1 MKMSRAGMVC
11 AAAALVIC
19 GGVAG
24 TVGAVAGV
32 DGEASR
38 IFHFGA
44 LGQGVP
50 ACASCHGM
58 RGEGVA
64 VQDGPRLAHLNE
76 DYLDAQLEGF
86 AAGGRQSVV
95 MGPIAK
101 KLTPDQRASLSAYL
115 AALPAAHEAGV
126 SIGRANL
133 ARGQQ
138 IAALGDWAVQ
148 APPCGSCHGPQGGGV
163 GSLTPP
169 LVGQSQDYLFRQL
182 TAFRDGDRTGPLGLM
197 SGIAKR
203 LSIADLHA
211 VAAYYAS
218 RPFPA
223 VEPAAPGARL

>member
-1 MKMSRAGMVC
+1 VKISRAGMVC
-11 AAAALVIC
+11 VAAALVIC
-19 GGVAG
+19 GGVG
-24 TVGAVAGV
+24 GSVGAVAGD

-44 LGQGVP
+44 LGQGVS

-58 RGEGVA
+58 HGEGVA
-64 VQDGPRLAHLNE
+64 VQNGPRLAHLDQ

-86 AAGGRQSVV
+86 AAGSRQSIV
-95 MGPIAK
+95 MAPIAQ
-101 KLTPDQRASLSAYL
+101 KLTSDQRAGLSTYL
-115 AALPAAHEAGV
+115 AVLPAAHEAGGSV
-126 SIGRANL
+126 GRADL
-133 ARGQQ
+133 AKGQQ
-138 IAALGDWAVQ
+138 IATIGDWSVQ
-148 APPCGSCHGPQGGGV
+148 NPPCGSCHGPKGGGV

-169 LVGQSQDYLFRQL
+169 LVGQTQDYLFRQL

-223 VEPAAPGARL
+223 VQDAASGARP